1 MGKKNAAMVDREDK
15 STQTTE
21 IFVGKISGRKHGIV
35 GNVLDNIL
43 QFLVLQNL
51 RRNDINEILLLTLFL
66 FKGNHNKGN
75 VPAGNAVKERIKVVV
90 SAPSYVSQTIKNK
103 GEVFRS
109 RIGKK

>member
-1 MGKKNAAMVDREDK
+1 MVDREDK

-35 GNVLDNIL
+35 GNVLDKIL
-43 QFLVLQNL
+43 RPLSCFS
-51 RRNDINEILLLTLFL
+51 RNDINEILLLTLFL
-66 FKGNHNKGN
+66 FKGNHNKRN

-109 RIGKK
+109 RIGKE